1 MSNPS
6 LTTGPW
12 PERLPVGSFR
22 IMRPSVHY
30 EETVR
35 FYRDLVG
42 LPVLEAFQE
51 SYGEDGTIFGLPD
64 SSTHLE
70 IVRAR
75 EPAGPVSQFD
85 QLVFYLTETRS
96 QQDVMARLAAGGVQP
111 APEQHRYW
119 QANGGV
125 TYRDPDGRGV
135 VFASW
140 VYGRDVQ
147 PASRHS

>member
-6 LTTGPW
+6 ATAGRW
-12 PERLPVGSFR
+12 PPRLPVGSLR
-22 IMRPSVHY
+22 VTRPSVRY
-30 EETVR
+30 DETVR
-35 FYRDLVG
+35 FYRDVVG
-42 LPVLEAFQE
+42 LPVLESFQD

-85 QLVFYLTETRS
+85 LLVLYLTGAES
-96 QQDVMARLAAGGVQP
+96 QQDVMDRLAARGARP
-111 APEQHRYW
+111 APEQHPYW

-125 TYRDPDGRGV
+125 TYHDPDGRGV

-140 VYGRDVQ
+140 VYRPDG
-147 PASRHS
+147 

>member
-6 LTTGPW
+6 VTPGRW
-12 PERLPVGSFR
+12 PQRLPVGSFR
-22 IMRPSVHY
+22 VMRPSVRY
-30 EETVR
+30 DETVR
-35 FYRDLVG
+35 FYRDVVG
-42 LPVLEAFQE
+42 LPVLESFQD

-85 QLVFYLTETRS
+85 QLVFYLTGVES
-96 QQDVMARLAAGGVQP
+96 QQDVIDRLAARGARP
-111 APEQHRYW
+111 APEQHDYW

-125 TYRDPDGRGV
+125 TYHDPDGRGV

-140 VYGRDVQ
+140 VYRPDV
-147 PASRHS
+147 